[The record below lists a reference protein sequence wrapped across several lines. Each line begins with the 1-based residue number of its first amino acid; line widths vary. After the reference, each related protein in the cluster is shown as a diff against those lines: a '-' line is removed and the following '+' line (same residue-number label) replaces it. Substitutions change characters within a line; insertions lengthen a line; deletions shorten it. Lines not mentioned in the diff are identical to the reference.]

1 MRRLFRFLLLILTGI
16 HFISA
21 QSSSD
26 FEMRVENSF
35 LKLYENPDVAI
46 HAAKEIRNEENQLLV
61 KNILAKAYLL
71 KGDYLESVRIAFEKS
86 KSENSDQFLLRNFM
100 IAREFYQLGLYEQ
113 ASKIIS
119 PLLSSKKAIQNAGQ
133 TNALYAELFQLEA
146 NNFIAFK
153 QLKSAQ
159 KSLNQSSEYAKNSS
173 DLIIKENQLLHATTL
188 AEMNQRKEALILT
201 ETLLKNLENLPR
213 AVYIRSA
220 TYQLQGNLFFEEQQY
235 DLAIECLQRA
245 LSPIENI
252 GFEPLKRSIYAD
264 LMKNYLVINNNKDY
278 DFYKKKLVESSKSL
292 DDNKKEARR
301 ELILLNTEFGLEQ
314 GKMIVQKEKTQFFFT
329 IGISLLLLLLAGFL
343 YVRETQKTKVLAKQ
357 IKFFRSINVPLH
369 KKHEEIK
376 EKDLS
381 KKPLL
386 IPKEKEKEILDKL
399 NQFEE
404 SQKYLDNNMSLA
416 TLSAQLGTNT
426 KYLSEI
432 INKYKDKNFNSYIN
446 ALRIKY
452 VIQLLS
458 TDRSY
463 HQYKISYIAEICG
476 FTTHSA
482 FTNVF
487 KSVTGFSPHEYI
499 QNLRNSES

>member
-1 MRRLFRFLLLILTGI
+1 MRGLFRFLLLILAGI

-46 HAAKEIRNEENQLLV
+46 HAAKEIRNDENQLLV
-61 KNILAKAYLL
+61 KSILAKAYLL
-71 KGDYLESVRIAFEKS
+71 KGDYLGSVRIVFEKS
-86 KSENSDQFLLRNFM
+86 EPENSDQFLLRSLM
-100 IAREFYQLGLYEQ
+100 IAREFYQLGLHGQ
-113 ASKIIS
+113 TSKIIS
-119 PLLSSKKAIQNAGQ
+119 PILSSKKAIKDKAR

-146 NNFIAFK
+146 KNFSAFRQFK
-153 QLKSAQ
+153 NAQ
-159 KSLNQSSEYAKNSS
+159 KSLIQSSKYAKNSS
-173 DLIIKENQLLHATTL
+173 DLIIKENQLLVATILT
-188 AEMNQRKEALILT
+188 EMNQRKKALILT
-201 ETLLKNLENLPR
+201 ETLLENLENLPR

-220 TYQLQGNLFFEEQQY
+220 TYQLQGNLFFENQQY
-235 DLAIECLQRA
+235 NLAIESLRRA
-245 LSPIENI
+245 LSPIENV
-252 GFEPLKRSIYAD
+252 GFETLKRNIYAD
-264 LMKNYLVINNNKDY
+264 LMKNYLAINNNKDY
-278 DFYKKKLVESSKSL
+278 DFYKKKFLNSSKSL
-292 DDNKKEARR
+292 DENKKEARR
-301 ELILLNTEFGLEQ
+301 ELIQLNGEFGLEQ
-314 GKMIVQKEKTQFFFT
+314 NNMMIQKKKTQFFFT
-329 IGISLLLLLLAGFL
+329 IGISLLLSLLAGFL
-343 YVRETQKTKVLAKQ
+343 YFREAHKANALAKQ
-357 IKFFRSINVPLH
+357 IKFFRSINVLIN
-369 KKHEEIK
+369 KKHEVIK

-404 SQKYLDNNMSLA
+404 SKKYLDNSMSLA

-446 ALRIKY
+446 GLRVKY
-452 VIQLLS
+452 FIQLLS

-476 FTTHSA
+476 FTSHSA
-482 FTNVF
+482 FTNIF

-499 QNLRNSES
+499 QSLRNSE